1 LGLNWYPNNS
11 VRFQANYQHVDVDRV
26 SPGGTAFG
34 AGVLTPPVGTEIGQ
48 SLDIWSLRTQY
59 AF

>member
-1 LGLNWYPNNS
+1 
-11 VRFQANYQHVDVDRV
+11 VDRL

-34 AGVLTPPVGTEIGQ
+34 AGVLTPPAGAQVGQT
-48 SLDIWSLRTQY
+48 LNIWSLRTQY